1 MSESISNVARSGDKG
16 RPVATERFLEGE
28 LEEIMKGFAVRLQD
42 AFDSANDSA
51 IARQIGTTQ
60 ATVREYTG
68 GRRLP
73 IPEILLHISR
83 RKGVS
88 IDWLLTGRG
97 TKWLTPP
104 NDLFDAEEE
113 REIRELA
120 KASGRSFM
128 EQIRELALAAIEL
141 GKKI

>member
-1 MSESISNVARSGDKG
+1 MMETHAHLTEKS
-16 RPVATERFLEGE
+16 RPVATERFFDGE
-28 LEEIMKGFAVRLQD
+28 LEEVMKGFAVRLRE
-42 AFDSANDSA
+42 AFDGANDSE
-51 IARQIGTTQ
+51 IARQCGTTQ

-97 TKWLTPP
+97 TKWVAPA
-104 NDLFDAEEE
+104 NDLFDQEEE
-113 REIRELA
+113 LEIREMAQLA
-120 KASGRSFM
+120 GRSFP
-128 EQIRELALAAIEL
+128 EQVRELALAAVEIK
-141 GKKI
+141 KKI